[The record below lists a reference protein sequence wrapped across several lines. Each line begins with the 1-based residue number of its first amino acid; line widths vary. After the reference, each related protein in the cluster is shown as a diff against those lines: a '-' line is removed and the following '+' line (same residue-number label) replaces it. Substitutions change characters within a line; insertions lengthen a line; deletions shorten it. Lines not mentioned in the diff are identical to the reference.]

1 MAVGLASGL
10 VALTLGAGVFA
21 ADSPALTT
29 LAQASLRPPACR
41 EHQGSAGSNLWPR
54 TAGGTARSY
63 CDLLARA
70 QARLEQTP
78 DRAFELAEQA
88 RPGLPGQAAPLVVQ
102 ARALVR
108 KGEWARADR
117 LFAQALAAKDPPF
130 GDPAALRELAL
141 TTAIAGRRA
150 EAIALYRKLIPRA
163 DYRRDP
169 SFRRVVVLEAASLL
183 GASGPDG
190 AREAEAYLSEARR
203 GERSPGLD
211 DLTSAFLALELERR
225 GDAEQARVVARELPG
240 PWGLERFLSQADQQR
255 LERVVLPTEGAPA
268 VPIAPVFRARSPL
281 FLDGELHA
289 VLAVAAG
296 ERDPRAMKSHLEAYL
311 DGPGASGPW
320 AAWARAKLGSA
331 RGGRR

>member
-1 MAVGLASGL
+1 MAVAFASGL
-10 VALTLGAGVFA
+10 VALTLGAGFLA
-21 ADSPALTT
+21 ADAPNLAT
-29 LAQASLRPPACR
+29 LAEASLRPPACR
-41 EHQGSAGSNLWPR
+41 EHEGSAGSSLWPR
-54 TAGGTARSY
+54 TAGGSGRSF

-88 RPGLPGQAAPLVVQ
+88 RAGLAGQAAPLVVQ

-130 GDPAALRELAL
+130 GDAAALRELAL
-141 TTAIAGRRA
+141 TTAIAGRRTD
-150 EAIALYRKLIPRA
+150 AITLYRKLIPRA
-163 DYRRDP
+163 DYRQDP
-169 SFRRVVVLEAASLL
+169 SFRRLVVLEAAALL

-203 GERSPGLD
+203 GERSPGLE

-255 LERVVLPTEGAPA
+255 LERVVLPDDQAPR
-268 VPIAPVFRARSPL
+268 VPVAPVFRSRSPL

-289 VLAVAAG
+289 VLAVAAA
-296 ERDPRAMKSHLEAYL
+296 ERDPRAMRSHLEAYL
-311 DGPGASGPW
+311 EGPGASGPW
-320 AAWARAKLGSA
+320 AAWARAKLASP